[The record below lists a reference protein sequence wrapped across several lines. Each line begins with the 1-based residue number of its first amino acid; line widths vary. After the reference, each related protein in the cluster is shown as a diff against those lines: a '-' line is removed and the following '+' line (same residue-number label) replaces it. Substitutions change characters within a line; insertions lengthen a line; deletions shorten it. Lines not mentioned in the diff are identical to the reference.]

1 MYSLMSLIATAVGF
15 LPDTFLSAGA
25 KILGI
30 FLFDVCRLRRRLIL
44 RNIGIAFPE
53 FSKAQAIK
61 MGRSSTIHLVTTI
74 FELLW
79 VWRRSLSDRYS
90 LTNPEVIESALKQG
104 KGVYILCTH
113 TGNFEV
119 MAAALSRTFAKIT
132 SPVKSVG
139 SSAGLNRFISE
150 NRARQGIEAIVRKKR
165 GEGFLAIRRALQE
178 NRLVGFM
185 MDQARPGEPRVE
197 LFGKPA
203 KTNTSLGAIW
213 ERYPAPLVPVYAERI
228 GFARHIVHILP
239 EVSFPPPVDQSSDIL
254 NRAKACNTIVEDIV
268 KRCPEQYWWIHDRWK

>member
-1 MYSLMSLIATAVGF
+1 MSDQDWIDRLASQYGAKQAAALPKKGKTWRIEGPFDSSYSLALVNRETARAM
-15 LPDTFLSAGA
+15 AGQGWQVA
-25 KILGI
+25 LHSTEGPG
-30 FLFDVCRLRRRLIL
+30 D
-44 RNIGIAFPE
+44 FP
-53 FSKAQAIK
+53 A
-61 MGRSSTIHLVTTI
+61 
-74 FELLW
+74 
-79 VWRRSLSDRYS
+79 
-90 LTNPEVIESALKQG
+90 NPEVLAEALKGGQ
-104 KGVYILCTH
+104 GVYILCTH

-119 MAAALSRTFAKIT
+119 MAASLSQTFAKMT

-139 SSAGLNRFISE
+139 KNPGINRFISE

-165 GEGFLAIRRALQE
+165 GEGFFAIRRALQE

-197 LFGKPA
+197 LFGKSA

-213 ERYPAPLVPVYAERI
+213 ERCPAPLVPAYAERI

-239 EVSFPPPVDQSSDIL
+239 VVSFPPKVDRETDIL
-254 NRAKACNTIVEDIV
+254 NRARACNTIVEDIV

>member
-1 MYSLMSLIATAVGF
+1 MSLLASAIGF
-15 LPDTFLSAGA
+15 MPESLLSRSAQV
-25 KILGI
+25 IGI
-30 FLFDVCRLRRRLIL
+30 ILFDVLRLRRALIL
-44 RNIGIAFPE
+44 RNICTAFPE
-53 FSKAQAIK
+53 MPQADATK
-61 MGRSSTIHLVTTI
+61 MGRKSVVHLVTTV

-79 VWRRSLSDRYS
+79 VWRRSLAERYTI
-90 LTNPEVIESALKQG
+90 TNPEVLAEALKGGQ
-104 KGVYILCTH
+104 GVYILCTH

-119 MAAALSRTFAKIT
+119 MAASLSQTFAKMT

-139 SSAGLNRFISE
+139 ENPGINRFISE

-197 LFGKPA
+197 LFGKSA

-213 ERYPAPLVPVYAERI
+213 ERFPAPLVPAYAERI

-239 EVSFPPPVDQSSDIL
+239 VVRFPPKVDRETDIL
-254 NRAKACNTIVEDIV
+254 NRARACNTIVEDIV